1 MKTSFFTRLRPLSQW
16 TTCLLLGISPVLAE
30 DGKPARSP
38 AKSSASETADPAA
51 RMRALSE
58 KLNLTQEQQIQLREV
73 FMRDAGAIKELR
85 SKGVEN
91 LTDAEKAKL
100 RELMKSR
107 LEEMETI
114 LNAEQMA
121 KAKELWAQRRDEGK
135 GAGRPERTK
144 K

>member
-1 MKTSFFTRLRPLSQW
+1 MKSSFFSHGRSLTQW
-16 TTCLLLGISPVLAE
+16 TTCLLLGISPALAE

-38 AKSSASETADPAA
+38 AKGAGAEPSDPAA
-51 RMRALSE
+51 RMRMLSE
-58 KLNLTQEQQIQLREV
+58 KLNLTQDQQIQLREV
-73 FMRDAGAIKELR
+73 FLRDGGAIKELR

-114 LNAEQMA
+114 LSAEQMA